1 MLLEDRV
8 AIVTGGAHGMGRSI
22 ASKFAEEGCSI
33 AIADIL
39 EEEAQQTAATVKE
52 KGTDAI
58 VVKCDQTDAGQVKN
72 MVEKTMEKFGRID
85 ILVNTAGVGSSP
97 GPIEEYPEDEWHKNI
112 DINLTG
118 PFLCCKYV
126 VPHMKERKYGS
137 IINFSSIIA
146 ITPMP
151 GGGPYAAA
159 KSGLIGFTYTLAAE
173 LAPFN
178 IRVNIIL
185 PGPTKT
191 QFYDGNF
198 PPGANKD
205 EFFEHI
211 GKSIPL
217 GRVGLPEDFAGVS
230 LFLASELSSY
240 VTATRMLVAGGA
252 PNWSPR

>member
-1 MLLEDRV
+1 MLLKDRV

-22 ASKFAEEGCSI
+22 AAKFAEEGCSI
-33 AIADIL
+33 TVADIL
-39 EEEAQQTAATVKE
+39 EEEAQQTADTVKE
-52 KGTDAI
+52 KGQEAI
-58 VVKCDQTDAGQVKN
+58 AVKFDQTDANQVKN
-72 MVEKTMEKFGRID
+72 MVDKTIEKFGKID
-85 ILVNTAGVGSSP
+85 ILVNTAGVGCPPSP
-97 GPIEEYPEDEWHKNI
+97 IDEYPEDEWYKNI
-112 DINLTG
+112 NINLTG
-118 PFLCCKYV
+118 PFLCSKYV
-126 VPHMKERKYGS
+126 VPQMKEKKYGS

-159 KSGLIGFTYTLAAE
+159 KSGLIGLTYTLSAE

-191 QFYDGNF
+191 QFYDQNF
-198 PPGANKD
+198 PPSADKD
-205 EFFEHI
+205 AFFNGI

-217 GRVGLPEDFAGVS
+217 GRVGEPEDFAGVS

-240 VTATRMLVAGGA
+240 VTGSRVLVAGGA
-252 PNWSPR
+252 PNWSPK